1 MDTPI
6 RQRRFYGKLNQSN
19 ESSQNFKA
27 KPKLPQ
33 IEIVHL
39 TTFEELHDYMVGD
52 VFLCP
57 IFEVKISNFSY
68 FNAFSTK
75 LLTQLLKVCII
86 D

>member
-1 MDTPI
+1 MMDTPI
-6 RQRRFYGKLNQSN
+6 SQRRFYGKLNQSN

-27 KPKLPQ
+27 EPKLPQ

-68 FNAFSTK
+68 FNAFFNKTVD
-75 LLTQLLKVCII
+75 TIT
-86 D
+86 

>member
-1 MDTPI
+1 MMDTPI

-27 KPKLPQ
+27 EPKLPQ

-68 FNAFSTK
+68 LVNSQTK
-75 LLTQLLKVCII
+75 FHR
-86 D
+86 